1 MPDESRVTPPEA
13 AGFSLTMLASTPSGD
28 AYPLSEYERMFRA
41 AGFSGVTLHS
51 LRPTPQ
57 QLLVAVA

>member
-1 MPDESRVTPPEA
+1 
-13 AGFSLTMLASTPSGD
+13 MLASTPSGD